1 MNTKLIQSALR
12 VKFVESEDRSSR
24 CKLRILQIASHRGQE
39 NRGSNSRRKLQH
51 DNRQTG
57 NRRGQVKIERVHRT
71 KSKSN
76 KNKDNQ
82 MKPRTMVVKLHS
94 YKDKIK
100 FLRNASKLKDTNIFR
115 NKNFSVE
122 TLNYWKELWIKTQK
136 CVKKVNII
144 PSVPRNFC

>member
-1 MNTKLIQSALR
+1 MLNLKIVR
-12 VKFVESEDRSSR
+12 VGVNWEYCRWHPIGAKRTVGAIRE
-24 CKLRILQIASHRGQE
+24 
-39 NRGSNSRRKLQH
+39 GSYRH